1 MRNKKLTLLSSLF
14 AAALGLAV
22 TAGSGHAAGQQG
34 IAGKV
39 VTIGGDVILSGS
51 SLAMQ
56 ANSAVQI
63 YFDMINRE
71 GGVNGYTF
79 KYIPRDNA
87 LQPAQGVAVARQLAK
102 SDKVFAMFVI
112 GSAVVQALMPQAPQ
126 LQTPMLTMA
135 DSSLLSPV
143 VPNVFG
149 VNVRY
154 DRLPL
159 FEAQYAIKKLGRKK
173 IAYVYEDTA
182 IGHPAL
188 KTLPAFVA
196 ENGAR
201 LVATL
206 PFPVDATDWAP
217 YAARVKDAGAD
228 AVVFFGS
235 GASQLPGMQKAADA
249 IGYHPKYVAI
259 YANLIPAYLK
269 LAGPLAEGT
278 YIDSQSIPVDSA
290 SPNAKLF
297 RDELTKAG
305 QASAIGAF
313 AGQGWTGAAIIVEG
327 VRRATA
333 NGAALT
339 WASFDA
345 ALETIHDV
353 PLGMFPSITYT
364 KQDHTGATKAAM
376 FEVQN
381 GKFVEVQPLT
391 DIP

>member
-1 MRNKKLTLLSSLF
+1 MPNKKIRFLSRF
-14 AAALGLAV
+14 CAAAVGLAV
-22 TAGSGHAAGQQG
+22 TAGPGRAADQQG

-39 VTIGGDVILSGS
+39 ITIGGDVILSGS

-63 YFDMINRE
+63 YFDMINRD

-79 KYIPRDNA
+79 KYVPRDNA
-87 LQPAQGVAVARQLAK
+87 LQPAQGVAVARELAK

-112 GSAVVQALMPQAPQ
+112 GSAIVQALMPQATQ

-135 DSSLLSPV
+135 DSSLLAPV

-159 FEAQYAIKKLGRKK
+159 FEAQYAIKKLDRKK

-182 IGHPAL
+182 IGHPGL
-188 KTLPAFVA
+188 KTLPAFA
-196 ENGAR
+196 TANGAK
-201 LVATL
+201 LVVTI
-206 PFPVDATDWAP
+206 PFPVDTTDWAP

-228 AVVFFGS
+228 AVVFFGG

-269 LAGPLAEGT
+269 LAGPLAEGA
-278 YIDSQSIPVDSA
+278 YIDSQSMPVDSNTR
-290 SPNAKLF
+290 NAKQF

-333 NGAALT
+333 KGAALT
-339 WASFDA
+339 WATFEA

-364 KQDHTGATKAAM
+364 KTDHTGATKAAM
-376 FEVQN
+376 FEVQG
-381 GKFVEVQPLT
+381 GKFVQVQPLM